1 MKIYND
7 RHDILDRTVL
17 RPMPQRPIAAE
28 RVLRVGREV
37 LAISKGEVY
46 SNYAS
51 NRGAFMGYPRYLV
64 EALTKLGVFTKKQ
77 LAEWSTAE
85 AKREQTQGARFS
97 ANALG
102 QNMKV
107 LGIKPT
113 KAQQA
118 KLDAILGNMT
128 KERAS

>member
-1 MKIYND
+1 MKTYHD
-7 RHDILDRTVL
+7 RHGVLPSINLHPLPL
-17 RPMPQRPIAAE
+17 RPLLTE
-28 RVLRVGREV
+28 RVLRADREV
-37 LAISKGEVY
+37 LAVNKSKLY

-51 NRGAFMGYPRYLV
+51 NSGVYMGFPRYLV
-64 EALTKLGVFTKKQ
+64 EALTKLGVFNKRQ
-77 LAEWSTAE
+77 LTTWQEAE
-85 AKREQTQGARFS
+85 ALREKSSVVRQS
-97 ANALG
+97 ASTLG